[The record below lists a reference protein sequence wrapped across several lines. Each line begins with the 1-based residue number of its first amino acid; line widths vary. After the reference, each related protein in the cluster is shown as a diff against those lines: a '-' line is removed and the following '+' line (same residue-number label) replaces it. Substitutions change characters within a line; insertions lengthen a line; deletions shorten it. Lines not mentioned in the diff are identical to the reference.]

1 MATIKL
7 QRTSEYV
14 NLYRDYHIYLD
25 GEKIG
30 TLSNGKTKEF
40 ETTDGQHSL
49 IAKIDWC
56 SSPTLTFY
64 VDKLKTK
71 HIKVGGFKYSNWTMI
86 IGFLLLVLGFVL
98 NYLFDNEWSIFLPI
112 PAFLLLIYYF
122 TLGKNK
128 YLTLKELN

>member
-30 TLSNGKTKEF
+30 TLSNGETKEF

-71 HIKVGGFKYSNWTMI
+71 QIKVGGFKYSNWTMI